1 MKKKKN
7 WLLLL
12 TQTLRKEEK
21 GREDGEGSG
30 GEREGVGGM
39 EREKEVERETLGS
52 RNHVILTITCFC
64 PAVYSF

>member
-1 MKKKKN
+1 M
-7 WLLLL
+7 
-12 TQTLRKEEK
+12 
-21 GREDGEGSG
+21 EDGEGSG